1 MLDFFIII
9 IIRNDF
15 KYIVKSLYNT
25 ILNQNYNL
33 FNLYLL
39 NRVLTLEYQ
48 QKLQR
53 IWMSFDQIF

>member
-25 ILNQNYNL
+25 ILNQNYN
-33 FNLYLL
+33 YL
-39 NRVLTLEYQ
+39 TY
-48 QKLQR
+48 
-53 IWMSFDQIF
+53 IYT